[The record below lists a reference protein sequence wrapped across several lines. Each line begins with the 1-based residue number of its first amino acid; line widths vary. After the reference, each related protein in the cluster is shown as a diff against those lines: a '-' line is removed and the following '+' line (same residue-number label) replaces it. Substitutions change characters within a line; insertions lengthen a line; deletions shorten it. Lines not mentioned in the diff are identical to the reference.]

1 MGVTEKETLYNKH
14 DFDEIN
20 IPAPQKKEDGKIEI
34 PNLTAEDIFKQIL
47 LHNED
52 GYAAD
57 CIIATVERIH
67 GLLQKGYENIKIG
80 RAHV

>member
-47 LHNED
+47 LHLSL
-52 GYAAD
+52 
-57 CIIATVERIH
+57 IH
-67 GLLQKGYENIKIG
+67 ISEPT
-80 RAHV
+80 RRS

>member
-14 DFDEIN
+14 DSGEIN

-57 CIIATVERIH
+57 CICCMGNHQHYREH
-67 GLLQKGYENIKIG
+67 GENTQSG
-80 RAHV
+80 